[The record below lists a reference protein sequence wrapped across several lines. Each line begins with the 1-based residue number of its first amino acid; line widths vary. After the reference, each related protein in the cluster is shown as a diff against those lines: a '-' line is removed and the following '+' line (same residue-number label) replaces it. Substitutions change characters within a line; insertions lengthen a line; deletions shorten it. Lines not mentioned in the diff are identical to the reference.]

1 MVSNMT
7 NQPKVSVIIPV
18 YNAEKTL
25 KQCLDSVVSQDF
37 ENFEIIVVDNN
48 STDGSKGIID
58 SFLAGR
64 KVKYFFEEKR
74 GRGAARN
81 TGLRVARGEIIA
93 MTDADCIVSVDWLK
107 RLTEP
112 VIQDQA
118 QAVMGFFEPAVKN
131 FWAKNIQENDLL
143 FFRRNLDGEFI
154 NTLDT
159 KNFAI
164 EVNLIKKFMFDSS
177 LENFEDFDLFLRLRN
192 QRQKILFLL
201 KIVVQHYHPQSFSQ
215 VVSSNFDRGFWLT
228 KIYFKY
234 RKDKKALA
242 HPMFV
247 SISWRNFFSWPVWL
261 ITKIFSL
268 KPGRFWYLVVSEFA
282 WRSGIIWFF
291 LNRGQN

>member
-1 MVSNMT
+1 MT

-81 TGLRVARGEIIA
+81 AGLRVARGEIIA
-93 MTDADCIVSVDWLK
+93 MTDADCIVPTDWLK

-177 LENFEDFDLFLRLRN
+177 LENFEDFDLYLRLSEWY
-192 QRQKILFLL
+192 KIRFLPAT
-201 KIVVQHYHPQSFSQ
+201 KVSHYHKNSFVTSI
-215 VVSSNFDRGFWLT
+215 VLNVNRGYWNM
-228 KIYFKY
+228 KIYQKY
-234 RKDKKALA
+234 KKEKNLIK
-242 HPMFV
+242 HPMFESISV
-247 SISWRNFFSWPVWL
+247 TNFIKLPFWLIWQIAKKPGAALFTITSEISWRIGIL
-261 ITKIFSL
+261 
-268 KPGRFWYLVVSEFA
+268 GGLVK
-282 WRSGIIWFF
+282 
-291 LNRGQN
+291 

>member
-81 TGLRVARGEIIA
+81 AGLRVARGEIIA
-93 MTDADCIVSVDWLK
+93 MTDADCIVPTDWLK

-159 KNFAI
+159 KN
-164 EVNLIKKFMFDSS
+164 
-177 LENFEDFDLFLRLRN
+177 
-192 QRQKILFLL
+192 
-201 KIVVQHYHPQSFSQ
+201 
-215 VVSSNFDRGFWLT
+215 
-228 KIYFKY
+228 
-234 RKDKKALA
+234 
-242 HPMFV
+242 
-247 SISWRNFFSWPVWL
+247 
-261 ITKIFSL
+261 
-268 KPGRFWYLVVSEFA
+268 
-282 WRSGIIWFF
+282 
-291 LNRGQN
+291 